1 MDRKKLGIIFGGHSS
16 EYEVSLDS
24 VYSVL
29 SNLDTDRYEPVLIG
43 ITKEGD
49 WFYYTGSFEAIPDNT
64 WCEDKENLFPV
75 LISENRSN
83 PGVLSWNG
91 ESYERLHFD
100 MVFPVLHGKN
110 GEDGTLQG
118 VFEMAGIPVVG
129 CNTMSSALC
138 MDKTRSHRLVEY
150 AGLNVPRSK
159 TFSKYDREE
168 ALREI
173 NETMKYP
180 FFVKPVRAGS
190 SFGVSR
196 VADPSE
202 MAAAVDLAFLHDSE
216 VIVEEEIVGREIG
229 CAILGNDEL
238 FVGRVDEVE
247 VKNGFYD
254 YNEKYT
260 PECTTIYLPARIDSV
275 TEKRVQAD
283 AVKIYRVLG
292 CTGLARID
300 LFLTDDGKIVFN
312 ETNTIP
318 GFTSHSRYPKMME
331 GAGLSFR
338 EMLNKLLA
346 LY

>member
-1 MDRKKLGIIFGGHSS
+1 MERKKVGIIFGGHSS

-29 SNLDTDRYEPVLIG
+29 TNLDMDRYEPVLIG
-43 ITKEGD
+43 ITKKGD
-49 WFYYTGSFEAIPDNT
+49 WFHYTGTVSAIPNNS
-64 WCEDKENLFPV
+64 WCKDKENLFPV
-75 LISENRSN
+75 LISESRSN
-83 PGVLSWNG
+83 PGLLAWNG
-91 ESYERLHFD
+91 ETYERLYFD

-118 VFEMAGIPVVG
+118 VFELAGIPVVG

-150 AGLNVPRSK
+150 AGLNVPKSK
-159 TFSKYDREE
+159 TFSKYNRDE
-168 ALREI
+168 AIKEI
-173 NETMKYP
+173 NETMEYP

-196 VADPSE
+196 VSKPDE
-202 MAAAVDLAFLHDSE
+202 MEEAVNLAFKHDSE
-216 VIVEEEIVGREIG
+216 VIVEEEIVGREVG
-229 CAILGNDEL
+229 CSILGNDEL

-254 YNEKYT
+254 YTEKYT
-260 PECTTIYLPARIDSV
+260 PECTTIYLPARIDSE
-275 TEKRVQAD
+275 TEKRIQED
-283 AVKIYRVLG
+283 AKKIYKALG
-292 CTGLARID
+292 CSGLARID
-300 LFLTDDGKIVFN
+300 LFLTAEGKIVFN

-331 GAGLSFR
+331 GAGLSFK